1 MEMGGWM
8 ASVKEAGGHIPSRNS
23 GGTISR
29 LNGHCCKIR
38 ITAVLKKGKQAKRW
52 GKVVFSF
59 GRKEGRVFFS
69 CGKGGIW
76 L

>member
-1 MEMGGWM
+1 M

-59 GRKEGRVFFS
+59 GKRREGCSSHVGR
-69 CGKGGIW
+69 GGIW